1 MRKVK
6 FADSNTQPAR
16 SSFVRAFGKAAI
28 PALFAVSVA
37 LAGGSCGNEV
47 VSATY
52 KCQNG
57 RMLKSTHIYSGRLS
71 EEEREFIIDN
81 MIEDLQMR
89 CKGEPKR

>member
-37 LAGGSCGNEV
+37 LAGSSCGNEV

-57 RMLKSTHIYSGRLS
+57 RMLKSTQIYSSKLS
-71 EEEREFIIDN
+71 EDEREFITNRIV
-81 MIEDLQMR
+81 EDLELR
-89 CKGEPKR
+89 CKRLKR